1 MLIMC
6 HPKNFKLIH
15 PINKSEEKYFKKG
28 IDKDLLIKQFE
39 NCYQCLKEKSDII
52 LLDPHPLLPEQ
63 VFTRDVAIKIND
75 KFYAAKM
82 ATSIR
87 QNEVEQIGK
96 KVALLQ
102 NDFGFIE
109 GGDVV
114 SNNKITFIGYGN
126 RTSKNT
132 IKNLQKKFN
141 FFPVKLKNNTLHLD
155 CTLNLL
161 ENYAIVYK
169 KGIDFKSKKILKK
182 FFKIIPINREEFQ
195 NLNTNFIVLDK
206 TIFIGNCSDRLCQ
219 LFTELG
225 YKVTNLDM
233 SEFIKLGGSVR
244 CITQEI

>member
-1 MLIMC
+1 M
-6 HPKNFKLIH
+6 
-15 PINKSEEKYFKKG
+15 
-28 IDKDLLIKQFE
+28 
-39 NCYQCLKEKSDII
+39 
-52 LLDPHPLLPEQ
+52 
-63 VFTRDVAIKIND
+63 
-75 KFYAAKM
+75 
-82 ATSIR
+82 
-87 QNEVEQIGK
+87 
-96 KVALLQ
+96 
-102 NDFGFIE
+102 
-109 GGDVV
+109 
-114 SNNKITFIGYGN
+114 
-126 RTSKNT
+126 
-132 IKNLQKKFN
+132 
-141 FFPVKLKNNTLHLD
+141 HLD

-219 LFTELG
+219 IFTELG